1 MTPNEMRAWSMYNY
15 CKQDATCLNF
25 VKLGQLSVPQLAQ
38 KLAQE
43 EKQNHPNCMNYV
55 QMYLSNFSNNPNSPN
70 SPNTAALNKVVN
82 NCSPTAVAV
91 FSKAIQASAS
101 N

>member
-15 CKQDATCLNF
+15 CKQDATCLSY
-25 VKLGQLSVPQLAQ
+25 VKLAKLSVTQLVQ

-43 EKQNHPNCMNYV
+43 ENAKNPLCVKHYV
-55 QMYLSNFSNNPNSPN
+55 QTYLRNFHNNPN
-70 SPNTAALNKVVN
+70 SPNTAAFNKVLN

-91 FSKAIQASAS
+91 MSKAFVSAS